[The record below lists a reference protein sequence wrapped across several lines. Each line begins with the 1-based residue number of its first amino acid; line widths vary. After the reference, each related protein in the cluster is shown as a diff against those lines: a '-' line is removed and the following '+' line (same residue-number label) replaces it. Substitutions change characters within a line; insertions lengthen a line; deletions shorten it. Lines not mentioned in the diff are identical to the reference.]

1 MVRKLVLSLIAVLG
15 GGIMIALAQVQQIS
29 GTVVDAEGKP
39 VAGATVMIDGTS
51 NGTTTNAAGQF
62 VLSAPADATL
72 QVSFIG
78 YDTQLV
84 AVAGKTRLNIRMS
97 ESSTSIDDVVVVA
110 FGTTTKEGFHRIGR
124 RCQVRGA

>member
-39 VAGATVMIDGTS
+39 VAGATVMVDGTT

-62 VLSAPADATL
+62 TLSAAADATL

-78 YDTQLV
+78 YETQKVAVGGKTSLTIHLGEDTQD
-84 AVAGKTRLNIRMS
+84 
-97 ESSTSIDDVVVVA
+97 IDDVIVVA
-110 FGTTTKEGFHRIGR
+110 YGTAKK
-124 RCQVRGA
+124 

>member
-39 VAGATVMIDGTS
+39 VAGATVMVDGTT

-62 VLSAPADATL
+62 TLSAAADATL

-78 YDTQLV
+78 
-84 AVAGKTRLNIRMS
+84 
-97 ESSTSIDDVVVVA
+97 
-110 FGTTTKEGFHRIGR
+110 
-124 RCQVRGA
+124 

>member
-39 VAGATVMIDGTS
+39 VAGATVMVDGTT

-62 VLSAPADATL
+62 TLSAAADATL

-78 YDTQLV
+78 YETQKV
-84 AVAGKTRLNIRMS
+84 AVGGKTS
-97 ESSTSIDDVVVVA
+97 PEHSDVGVVHQ
-110 FGTTTKEGFHRIGR
+110 HR
-124 RCQVRGA
+124 